1 MTNKK
6 FFSGNSVKQ
15 AVLQA
20 ARHFQLAPEEVAYE
34 EIERR
39 HGFLKVRRR
48 AVISV
53 NLDQPRREPGDAG
66 AASSQ
71 DEPEDTRATEMA
83 EVDRDVSEMETEVLP
98 IERDP
103 MPEVPRATKEPAK
116 AEEPEQSELPE
127 DGPFSSASAGRPVPD
142 PAFSGDRIEAAEES
156 IRRLLE
162 LGGLELQAEVNEREH
177 EGERRLEVEL
187 RGQDENLLLDDRGRI
202 LMSIQH
208 LLPRLMR
215 GLTGESMPCL
225 VDCDNFHEIRAE
237 QLRHL
242 AQRVAAE
249 VRDSERSQM
258 LEPMAPDERR
268 IVHLTLADDP
278 AVETASQG
286 NGLFKRVQVRPTRS
300 LSSGFDR

>member
-53 NLDQPRREPGDAG
+53 NLDQPQRAAEEASAAKEIAEPKETPG
-66 AASSQ
+66 Q
-71 DEPEDTRATEMA
+71 IYPEA
-83 EVDRDVSEMETEVLP
+83 EEQRPSEGPQLERDPSEMETEALP
-98 IERDP
+98 IQRDP
-103 MPEVPRATKEPAK
+103 
-116 AEEPEQSELPE
+116 LPE
-127 DGPFSSASAGRPVPD
+127 APQESKQEHSFSAGAARPEPD
-142 PAFSGDRIEAAEES
+142 PAFSGARIEAAEEAV
-156 IRRLLE
+156 RRLLE
-162 LGGLELQAEVNEREH
+162 LGGLDLGAEVSERRH
-177 EGERRLEVEL
+177 EGELRIEVEL
-187 RGQDENLLLDDRGRI
+187 SGEDEDLLLEDRGRI

-208 LLPRLMR
+208 LLPRLVR
-215 GLTGESMPCL
+215 GLTGESMPCT

-286 NGLFKRVQVRPTRS
+286 NGLFKRVQVRPNRNS
-300 LSSGFDR
+300 PGGLDS

>member
-20 ARHFQLAPEEVAYE
+20 ARHFQLAPEDSSVTGEVAEGGDPAGASRPAAAQAHADQVGHAE
-34 EIERR
+34 EDFSQMETAA
-39 HGFLKVRRR
+39 LPVE
-48 AVISV
+48 
-53 NLDQPRREPGDAG
+53 REPLAEIRQE
-66 AASSQ
+66 AQEQRSFSA
-71 DEPEDTRATEMA
+71 DTAR
-83 EVDRDVSEMETEVLP
+83 
-98 IERDP
+98 
-103 MPEVPRATKEPAK
+103 PA
-116 AEEPEQSELPE
+116 
-127 DGPFSSASAGRPVPD
+127 PD
-142 PAFSGDRIEAAEES
+142 PAFSGDRLEAAEES
-156 IRRLLE
+156 IRQLLE
-162 LGGLELQAEVNEREH
+162 LGGLDLKAEVSEREH
-177 EGERRLEVEL
+177 EGELRLEVEL
-187 RGQDENLLLDDRGRI
+187 NGADEDLLLDDRGRI

-215 GLTGESMPCL
+215 GLTGESMPCR

-286 NGLFKRVQVRPTRS
+286 NGLFKRVQVRPTRNPPG
-300 LSSGFDR
+300 GFDR